1 MSDRTPEGSTDA
13 VRPFR
18 VDRNLRLMLGF
29 TLVAQFQ
36 PHLAIWVVYLTDYRH
51 LTLSQV
57 GIMEALFWGVKL
69 IAEVPTGAFADRFGR
84 RLTFIVGTVI
94 EGSGVAVF
102 ALAST
107 FPLLSVSYVLWSL
120 GFAFRSGNDS
130 AYIYDALAVEGRE
143 PEFAQRQGRFV
154 AALQIAFTLGGIAG
168 AAFAA
173 RTSLAAATLAG
184 VVPAILSVGV
194 LLVLQEPPRRGDTTR
209 MPYLDT
215 LRGAWRILRARAA
228 LRWAILLQVMLGAAA
243 PAHFLLLQPFLA
255 QHGVHLAW
263 YGVALAPSGFAHAA
277 GSLLSARLSKR
288 FGLRRTLLLGLAG
301 VVAPLVALA
310 AIDAAWMLPAFWVAQ
325 FAGGSVD
332 PALGGYVN
340 DRTES
345 AVRATVLSVAPLG
358 FSLIVM
364 FASPLAGVTA
374 DVHLGLGFLALAA
387 VVGIGAGGAFTLW
400 GWADARERAPVEVPV

>member
-1 MSDRTPEGSTDA
+1 MIHRGSTA
-13 VRPFR
+13 ARPFR
-18 VDRNLRLMLGF
+18 ADRNLRLMLGF

-51 LTLSQV
+51 LTLTQV

-84 RLTFIVGTVI
+84 RLTFITGTVV
-94 EGSGVAVF
+94 EGAGIAIF
-102 ALAST
+102 ALAGT
-107 FPLLSVSYVLWSL
+107 FPLLSLSYVLWSL

-130 AYIYDALAVEGRE
+130 AYIYDALAAEDRGA
-143 PEFAQRQGRFV
+143 EFAQRQGRFG
-154 AALQIAFTLGGIAG
+154 AAVQIAFTLGGIAG

-184 VVPAILSVGV
+184 VVPAMLGVGV
-194 LLVLQEPPRRGDTTR
+194 LLLMQEPPRRGATTH

-215 LRGAWRILRARAA
+215 LRGAWRVLRTRAA
-228 LRWAILLQVMLGAAA
+228 LRWAILFEVTIGAAA

-255 QHGVHLAW
+255 HHEVPLAW

-277 GSLLSARLSKR
+277 GSILSARLAKA
-288 FGLRRTLLLGLAG
+288 FGLRRTLLVG
-301 VVAPLVALA
+301 LVAVVVPLSVLA
-310 AIDAAWMLPAFWVAQ
+310 AVDAVWVLPAFWVAQ
-325 FAGGSVD
+325 FAGGAVE

-358 FSLIVM
+358 FSLVVM
-364 FASPLAGVTA
+364 FASPLAGITA
-374 DVHLGLGFLALAA
+374 DVHLGLGFAALAV
-387 VVGIGAGGAFTLW
+387 VVGLGAGSAFALW
-400 GWADARERAPVEVPV
+400 RRADTRDPAPIEVSP

>member
-1 MSDRTPEGSTDA
+1 MPDRTIEGG

-102 ALAST
+102 ALAGT
-107 FPLLSVSYVLWSL
+107 FPILSLSYVLWSL

-130 AYIYDALAVEGRE
+130 AYIYDALNVEGRGA
-143 PEFAQRQGRFV
+143 EFAQRQGRFG

-184 VVPAILSVGV
+184 VVPSILGVGV
-194 LLVLQEPPRRGDTTR
+194 LLLMQEPPRQGDARRT
-209 MPYLDT
+209 PYVDT
-215 LRGAWRILRARAA
+215 LRGAWRVLRARAA
-228 LRWAILLQVMLGAAA
+228 LRWAILFQVAISASA

-255 QHGVHLAW
+255 HHRVPLAW
-263 YGVALAPSGFAHAA
+263 YGIALAPSGFAHAA
-277 GSLLSARLSKR
+277 GSILSARLSR
-288 FGLRRTLLLGLAG
+288 RLGLRRMLLLALAG
-301 VVAPLVALA
+301 VVASLLALA
-310 AIDAAWMLPAFWVAQ
+310 AIDAAWVLPAFWFAQ
-325 FAGGSVD
+325 FATGAVD
-332 PALGGYVN
+332 PALGGYIN

-345 AVRATVLSVAPLG
+345 AIRATVLSVAPLG
-358 FSLIVM
+358 FSLVVM
-364 FASPLAGVTA
+364 FASPLAGLTA
-374 DVHLGLGFLALAA
+374 DVRLGLGFFALAG
-387 VVGIGAGGAFTLW
+387 VVGLGSGAAFVLW
-400 GWADARERAPVEVPV
+400 QRADAREARTEVPV

>member
-1 MSDRTPEGSTDA
+1 MAYSETA
-13 VRPFR
+13 ARPFR
-18 VDRNLRLMLGF
+18 ADRNLRLMLGF

-51 LTLSQV
+51 LTLTQV
-57 GIMEALFWGVKL
+57 GIMEALYWGVKL

-84 RLTFIVGTVI
+84 RLTFITGTVV
-94 EGSGVAVF
+94 EGAGIAIF
-102 ALAST
+102 ALAGT
-107 FPLLSVSYVLWSL
+107 FPLLSLSYLLWSL

-130 AYIYDALAVEGRE
+130 AYIYDALAAEDRGA
-143 PEFAQRQGRFV
+143 EFAQRQGRFG
-154 AALQIAFTLGGIAG
+154 AAVQIAFTLGGIAG

-184 VVPAILSVGV
+184 VVPSMLGVGV
-194 LLVLQEPPRRGDTTR
+194 LLLMQEPPRRGGTTH

-215 LRGAWRILRARAA
+215 LRGAWRVLQTRAA
-228 LRWAILLQVMLGAAA
+228 LRWAILFEVTIGAAA

-255 QHGVHLAW
+255 HHAVPLAW

-277 GSLLSARLSKR
+277 GSILSARLAR
-288 FGLRRTLLLGLAG
+288 AFGLRRTLLVGLVA
-301 VVAPLVALA
+301 VVAPLSVLA
-310 AIDAAWMLPAFWVAQ
+310 TFDGVWTLPAFWVAQ
-325 FAGGSVD
+325 FAGGTVE

-358 FSLIVM
+358 FSLVVM
-364 FASPLAGVTA
+364 FASPLAGITA
-374 DVHLGLGFLALAA
+374 DVHLGLGFAALAG
-387 VVGIGAGGAFTLW
+387 VVGLGAGTAFLLW
-400 GWADARERAPVEVPV
+400 RSADAHDPAPIEASR